1 LIARPAHNVTA
12 VVERLSPGGR
22 EGYGSSAG
30 LTVLLAVANSS
41 RSGNPA
47 GAVGIVGRQGKAA
60 GGVPHLAGGFA
71 VSELRLFVLAV
82 TSQKID
88 LQLDVCASDT
98 ARPTSSKRRMISRC
112 LVAVIAMQLIE

>member
-1 LIARPAHNVTA
+1 M
-12 VVERLSPGGR
+12 VERLSPGGR

-30 LTVLLAVANSS
+30 LTVLLAVAN
-41 RSGNPA
+41 
-47 GAVGIVGRQGKAA
+47 VGRQGKAA

-88 LQLDVCASDT
+88 LQLDVCAPDT